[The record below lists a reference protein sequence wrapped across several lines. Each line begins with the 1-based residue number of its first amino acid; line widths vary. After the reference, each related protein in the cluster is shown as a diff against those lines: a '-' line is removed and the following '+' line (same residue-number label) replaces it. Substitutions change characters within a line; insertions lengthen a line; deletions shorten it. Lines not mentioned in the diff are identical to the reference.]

1 MEVRGNNRLILFFT
15 GLFYLTEAL
24 KVYGDTI
31 QLAEQSAAFV
41 EFTDWTMVGFFID
54 TDESFWYSRVPI
66 CLIISGSYAVM
77 PLKSRGLYNLI
88 QSLDSDQEGNIS
100 VFWGNPKLDSVD
112 YFYTLQFNDYTGM
125 GRYWP
130 ISILDIVYST
140 GSFNWRSVGDIGRC
154 SGPHARYTD
163 RASEYITLAER
174 SG

>member
-1 MEVRGNNRLILFFT
+1 MEVRGNNRLIHFFHRPVLFNRSPKGLRWHHST
-15 GLFYLTEAL
+15 GGAIRSFCWVHRLNDGGL
-24 KVYGDTI
+24 
-31 QLAEQSAAFV
+31 
-41 EFTDWTMVGFFID
+41 FID

-125 GRYWP
+125 GRYRP